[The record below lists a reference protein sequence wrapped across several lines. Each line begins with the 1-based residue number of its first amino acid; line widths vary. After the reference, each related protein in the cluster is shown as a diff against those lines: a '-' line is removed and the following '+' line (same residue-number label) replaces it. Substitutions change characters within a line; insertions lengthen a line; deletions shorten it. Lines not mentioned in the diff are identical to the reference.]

1 MHTSG
6 ERPVVCKRDLTAA
19 IQLVRGFSTMD
30 VLFAVRTVRRLFL
43 ALSVTEPES
52 PLVTLGGL
60 ETTAALA
67 RLGLSQVPL
76 LDPVVV
82 SAESEAGA
90 LLEHVR
96 TPSNVPSAEE
106 KHRSILTPGLGIS
119 PHSVVTGC

>member
-1 MHTSG
+1 MYTSG

-19 IQLVRGFSTMD
+19 IQLVGGFSTMD
-30 VLFAVRTVRRLFL
+30 VLFADRTVRRLFL

-60 ETTAALA
+60 GTTAALA
-67 RLGLSQVPL
+67 GLGLSQVLL

-90 LLEHVR
+90 LLEHV
-96 TPSNVPSAEE
+96 
-106 KHRSILTPGLGIS
+106 
-119 PHSVVTGC
+119 